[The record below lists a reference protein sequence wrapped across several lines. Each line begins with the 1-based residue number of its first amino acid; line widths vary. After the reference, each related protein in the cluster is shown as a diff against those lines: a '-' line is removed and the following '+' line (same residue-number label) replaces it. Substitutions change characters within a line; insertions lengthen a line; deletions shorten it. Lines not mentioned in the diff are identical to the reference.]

1 MKSDEVLRKL
11 PQEGFLKVSRDRAVS
26 LPDEK
31 KVALIRKGNE
41 LFNQKQY
48 DLAKR
53 IFLTVG
59 YTDGLIRL
67 GDLYLQ
73 EKKPLE
79 ALRMYW
85 LAPDAR
91 KVSAM
96 IESSAKVIQ
105 NWLKER
111 EDGRTEEPDC
121 S

>member
-1 MKSDEVLRKL
+1 MKYEEVLQKL
-11 PQEGFLKVSRDRAVS
+11 PQEGFLKVSRDRTVP
-26 LPDEK
+26 LPDAK
-31 KVALIRKGNE
+31 RVALIRKGNE

-53 IFLTVG
+53 IYLTTG

-73 EKKPLE
+73 KKMPLE

-85 LAPDAR
+85 LAPDPR
-91 KVSAM
+91 KVSVL

-105 NWLKER
+105 NWLKE
-111 EDGRTEEPDC
+111 T
-121 S
+121 

>member
-1 MKSDEVLRKL
+1 MNKYEDVLGKL
-11 PQEGFLKVSRDRAVS
+11 PKEGFLKVSRDRTAG
-26 LPDEK
+26 LPEAK

-53 IFLTVG
+53 IYLTTG

-67 GDLYLQ
+67 GDLYLKQ
-73 EKKPLE
+73 KKPLE

-85 LAPDAR
+85 LAPDPR
-91 KVSAM
+91 KVSTL

-105 NWLKER
+105 NWLKE
-111 EDGRTEEPDC
+111 T
-121 S
+121 